1 MEGGH
6 AEDALA
12 MGGLEVGHLDDVGER
27 LDDVD
32 DAHQDEDQGHIQGKG
47 HAAHRAAQEEGAG
60 VAHEHFCRIVVIH
73 QKAHKAPEQGRGKHG
88 HARRPRLLPLHPG
101 PAKGGG
107 KEGAHRQGHGAG
119 QTVQAVGDVH
129 GVHGAGDDQ
138 HGEDEVD
145 HPGQVQLHPK
155 EGHIEVGGQDAAFPQ
170 QDDEQDGRRQLEQEL
185 LPGGQARVLFLFDL
199 GVVVQKADGPKDQ
212 GKDQDDHARPI
223 PG

>member
-1 MEGGH
+1 MVQRRH
-6 AEDALA
+6 LEDALA
-12 MGGLEVGHLDDVGER
+12 VGQLEVAHLDDVGQR
-27 LDDVD
+27 LADVD
-32 DAHQDEDQGHIQGKG
+32 DAHQNQHQRHIVGKG
-47 HAAHRAAQEEGAG
+47 QRRHRAAQKQRPG
-60 VAHEHFCRIVVIH
+60 VAHEHLGGVVVIH
-73 QKAHKAPEQGRGKHG
+73 QKAQQTAHQRAGEHAQLLKAGPYHRHHQEEQTHRHG
-88 HARRPRLLPLHPG
+88 DA
-101 PAKGGG
+101 
-107 KEGAHRQGHGAG
+107 GAEA
-119 QTVQAVGDVH
+119 VQPVGDVH
-129 GVHGAGDDQ
+129 GVHGAGNDQ

-170 QDDEQDGRRQLEQEL
+170 QDDEQDGRCQLEQEL